1 MKAWLKARYA
11 ARKAKPTAGVPATET
26 AAAETMTRVIL
37 ADIALRTG
45 GALLKR
51 GLERS
56 ILGQAP
62 AVVTAAASAA
72 AGAKLAATSTA
83 ASKKPRRGIGKKLLT
98 AAATRVAMRSVP
110 GAIVVGGALLA
121 KSLYDRRQAKKPRT

>member
-1 MKAWLKARYA
+1 MRAWLKARHA
-11 ARKAKPTAGVPATET
+11 ARKAKPTAGAPATET

-45 GALLKR
+45 GALLRR
-51 GLERS
+51 GVERS

-62 AVVTAAASAA
+62 AVVKAA
-72 AGAKLAATSTA
+72 AGAKLAKA
-83 ASKKPRRGIGKKLLT
+83 ARPRRGLGKKLLT

-121 KSLYDRRQAKKPRT
+121 KSLYDRKHARKPRT